1 MAGQQ
6 ALCVDGCKHK
16 GRDKGDMIR
25 CCLFTTW
32 FHEECVGIQCDAD
45 RGGVWPSPECRQNG
59 TRMKTLIGTIQ
70 GLVAAVRVIGEQLA
84 TSERERRDE
93 RAKTEE
99 RAVALRKEVVTLKQQ
114 VATLAWRTFRQPS
127 QPSSLLIG
135 STVEPLFYDP
145 PRERPPAVYDRI
157 SCNGW

>member
-1 MAGQQ
+1 M
-6 ALCVDGCKHK
+6 
-16 GRDKGDMIR
+16 RR
-25 CCLFTTW
+25 
-32 FHEECVGIQCDAD
+32 
-45 RGGVWPSPECRQNG
+45 RPRGVWPSPECRQNG

-93 RAKTEE
+93 RAKKEE

-114 VATLAWRTFRQPS
+114 VATLTWRTFRQPS

-135 STVEPLFYDP
+135 SSLVRNVRRDKLEQQPSGFDTITVLTGGKDCDTSPTLTAETVVEAYS
-145 PRERPPAVYDRI
+145 AVIDTALV
-157 SCNGW
+157 